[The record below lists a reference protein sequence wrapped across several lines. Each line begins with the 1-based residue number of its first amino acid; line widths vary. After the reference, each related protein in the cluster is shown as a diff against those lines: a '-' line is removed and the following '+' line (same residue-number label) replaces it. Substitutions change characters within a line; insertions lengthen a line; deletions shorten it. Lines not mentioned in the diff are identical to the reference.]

1 MLQDTFLRI
10 KIEKIE
16 LSPIEIL
23 EILYRGIREIEI
35 KILSNASNLVA
46 LYDSATEIEQYLKD
60 LDNIIEIINENST
73 DTSSEAWL
81 SSCNRI
87 ICRGRIERKKI
98 QQGIKLI
105 SSVIK
110 QMIDNK
116 EKMIWHYN
124 LFSGIYI
131 NWDEYQNL
139 PKVIPHTIVQKKYL
153 EI

>member
-1 MLQDTFLRI
+1 M
-10 KIEKIE
+10 
-16 LSPIEIL
+16 
-23 EILYRGIREIEI
+23 
-35 KILSNASNLVA
+35 A

-73 DTSSEAWL
+73 NTSSEAWL
-81 SSCNRI
+81 SSYNRI